1 MERTFDNFVDK
12 GIPQND
18 QYFYTQINED
28 TTEDEGFNAE
38 VKTEVTYWDIGDQD
52 VEVKEVFEEGGDKM
66 DTVCDECGDQICTTV
81 NCATVQ
87 AELRKFLQQQE
98 VGLDTTFRCIRC
110 RDCKQC
116 LKGAGEERKSMTQ
129 EAHQEII
136 RQSVSIDKVGRK
148 ATAKLPFVID

>member
-1 MERTFDNFVDK
+1 MFRGLT
-12 GIPQND
+12 IPIV
-18 QYFYTQINED
+18 T
-28 TTEDEGFNAE
+28 AE
-38 VKTEVTYWDIGDQD
+38 MLRMKLQSWYDH
-52 VEVKEVFEEGGDKM
+52 
-66 DTVCDECGDQICTTV
+66 QICITV

-98 VGLDTTFRCIRC
+98 AGLDTTFRCIRC